1 MEEFSVSELDT
12 FRRKSGYGDQE
23 AVYDLVAG
31 NLAISGE
38 RDYRPEPD
46 FEQEDTDYALT
57 LLVHDAAVNLYE
69 LNEQLDSEDFFEQI
83 TDDIIQR
90 IEDEQALSKDII
102 WEQVYGTSVKDTVDQ
117 LADYYSENFEQA
129 SRVETE
135 KLIENN
141 GFTGRTDIVREVG
154 GETELRDIKTR
165 YSDRRPLPDEDEKF
179 KIACY
184 ALISRQEL
192 DIDRFILEYPLQGEE
207 VKIDPRERFSDIAG
221 IAEEYRQMLETAR
234 EVQAE
239 MLEEDM
245 GLEKGEDPR
254 KFVEG
259 LNLGRTNRDYAEAA
273 VTEGLK

>member
-129 SRVETE
+129 SHVETE